1 MRVYVDLDNTLLDSA
16 SRLVDFE
23 SWYAPENQFT
33 YELDRS
39 LLKHFANPEFYNPSS
54 IEANQNLQWYLDSLV
69 REKDATLCFLSL
81 SPTNEVAV
89 AKRKLLDT
97 LGYQDCDFL
106 SFLNHEQ
113 EAQIMASLLRSAKE
127 SKEEV
132 IFIDD
137 NPYRILK
144 FQDSKVAYKVLRH
157 PYTQGR
163 YPSSVY
169 LGVANYYSLG

>member
-39 LLKHFANPEFYNPSS
+39 LLKHFANPEFYSPSG
-54 IEANQNLQWYLDSLV
+54 IKANQNLQWYLDSLV

-89 AKRKLLDT
+89 AKRKLLDS

-106 SFLNHEQ
+106 SFLSQEQ

-127 SKEEV
+127 SKEDV
-132 IFIDD
+132 LFIDD

-144 FQDSKVAYKVLRH
+144 FQDNQVEYKVLRH

-163 YPSSVY
+163 YPSSAY

>member
-39 LLKHFANPEFYNPSS
+39 LLKHFANPEFYSPSG
-54 IEANQNLQWYLDSLV
+54 IKANQNLQWYLESLV
-69 REKDATLCFLSL
+69 RDKGATLCFLSL
-81 SPTNEVAV
+81 SPTEEVAL
-89 AKRKLLDT
+89 AKRKLLDS

-106 SFLNHEQ
+106 SFLSQDQ
-113 EAQIMASLLRSAKE
+113 EASVMASLLRSDKE
-127 SKEEV
+127 SKEDV
-132 IFIDD
+132 LFIDD

-144 FQDSKVAYKVLRH
+144 FQDNKVAYKVLRH

-163 YPSSVY
+163 YPNSVY

>member
-39 LLKHFANPEFYNPSS
+39 LLKHFANPEFYNPRG
-54 IEANQNLQWYLDSLV
+54 IKANQNLQWYLESLV
-69 REKDATLCFLSL
+69 RDKGATLCFLSL
-81 SPTNEVAV
+81 SPTDEIAV
-89 AKRKLLDT
+89 AKRKLLDS

-106 SFLNHEQ
+106 SFLSQEQ
-113 EAQIMASLLRSAKE
+113 ETQIMASLLRSARE

-132 IFIDD
+132 LFIDD

-144 FQDSKVAYKVLRH
+144 FQDNQVEYKVLRH

-163 YPSSVY
+163 YPSSAY

>member
-1 MRVYVDLDNTLLDSA
+1 MRIYVDLDNTLLDSA

-39 LLKHFANPEFYNPSS
+39 LLKHFANSEFYSPSG
-54 IEANQNLQWYLDSLV
+54 IKANQNLQWYLESLV
-69 REKDATLCFLSL
+69 RDQGATLCFLSL
-81 SPTNEVAV
+81 SPTEEVAL
-89 AKRKLLDT
+89 AKRKLLDS

-106 SFLNHEQ
+106 SFLSQDQ
-113 EAQIMASLLRSAKE
+113 EASVMASLLRSAKE
-127 SKEEV
+127 SKEDV
-132 IFIDD
+132 LFIDD

-144 FQDSKVAYKVLRH
+144 FQDNKVAYKVLRH

>member
-33 YELDRS
+33 YELDRP
-39 LLKHFANPEFYNPSS
+39 LLKHFANPEFYSPSG
-54 IEANQNLQWYLDSLV
+54 IKANQNLQWYLESLV
-69 REKDATLCFLSL
+69 RDKGTTLCFLSL
-81 SPTNEVAV
+81 NPTEEVAI
-89 AKRKLLDT
+89 AKRKLLDS

-106 SFLNHEQ
+106 SFLSQDQ
-113 EAQIMASLLRSAKE
+113 EASVMESLLRSAKE
-127 SKEEV
+127 SKEDV
-132 IFIDD
+132 LFIDD

-144 FQDSKVAYKVLRH
+144 FQDNKVAYKVLRH

>member
-16 SRLVDFE
+16 SRLIDFE
-23 SWYAPENQFT
+23 SWYAPESQFT

-39 LLKHFANPEFYNPSS
+39 LLKHFANPEFYNPSG
-54 IEANQNLQWYLDSLV
+54 IKANQNLQWYLESLV
-69 REKDATLCFLSL
+69 RDKGATLCFLSL
-81 SPTNEVAV
+81 SPTDEIAV
-89 AKRKLLDT
+89 VKRKLLDS

-106 SFLNHEQ
+106 SFLSQDQ
-113 EAQIMASLLRSAKE
+113 EASVMASLLRSAKE
-127 SKEEV
+127 SKED
-132 IFIDD
+132 ILFIDD

-144 FQDSKVAYKVLRH
+144 FQDSQVTYKVLRH